1 MFWRNLTNS
10 LPRKAAFMLLP
21 LPLSSSHL
29 VAGYLIVTPSR
40 VYLPLDLS
48 IWLYN
53 NFRMSMQR

>member
-1 MFWRNLTNS
+1 
-10 LPRKAAFMLLP
+10 MLLP